1 MISDNFG
8 SQDEN
13 GLTSVKQSIDL
24 IHKNEIDMDKILSH
38 KYSIEEIQDAFD
50 FAEKR
55 TDGMVKITITF

>member
-1 MISDNFG
+1 M
-8 SQDEN
+8 
-13 GLTSVKQSIDL
+13 TSVKQSIDL

-55 TDGMVKITITF
+55 TDGMVKITIAF